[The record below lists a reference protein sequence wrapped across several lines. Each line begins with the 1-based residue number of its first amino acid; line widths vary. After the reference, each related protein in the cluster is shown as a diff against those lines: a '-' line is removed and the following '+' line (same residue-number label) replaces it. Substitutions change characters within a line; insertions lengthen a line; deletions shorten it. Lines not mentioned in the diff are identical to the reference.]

1 METSEIVGVTL
12 NTSILAV
19 FYTSVGGII
28 SYLLGIF
35 VNEPME
41 DWKKY
46 PMWYQVGSI
55 SLQLAI
61 IGSLAF
67 WITYVIREAAPI
79 FPVRKEL
86 DELVDTY
93 ISGLFFAYAM
103 FLFIN
108 YLDEKI
114 QYVYHELLDRH
125 VEKMF
130 PRVKRTGRNSKK

>member
-1 METSEIVGVTL
+1 M

-19 FYTSVGGII
+19 FYTAVGGII

-41 DWKKY
+41 DWKKH
-46 PMWYQVGSI
+46 PIWYQLGSV
-55 SLQLAI
+55 SMQLAI

-79 FPVRKEL
+79 FPVSKPL

-103 FLFIN
+103 FLFVN
-108 YLDEKI
+108 YLDSKI
-114 QYVYHELLDRH
+114 QYLYHELLDKH

-130 PRVKRTGRNSKK
+130 PSRKTNKKKTT

>member
-1 METSEIVGVTL
+1 MKWEEAVGVTL

-19 FYTSVGGII
+19 FYTTVGGII
-28 SYLLGIF
+28 SYILGIF

-41 DWKKY
+41 DWKKH
-46 PMWYQVGSI
+46 PRWYQVGSV
-55 SLQLAI
+55 SMQLAI

-79 FPVRKEL
+79 FPVSKPL

-114 QYVYHELLDRH
+114 QYLYHELLDKH
-125 VEKMF
+125 VERMF
-130 PRVKRTGRNSKK
+130 PSRKTDKKKTN